1 MTGTVDAKT
10 ATRILWAMAAGRRFE
25 ELQADLFARGQMPG
39 FAHLGIG
46 EEGTF
51 VGGAAALEPF
61 DALLPTHRGISA
73 VICRGV
79 PLRDIAAEMLGK
91 ATGTARGRGGVPHV
105 ASIEHNV
112 LGMSGTVGGQFP
124 IALGYGLAARR
135 KGTGAV
141 VLCCF
146 GDGTFNRGTFHE
158 AVNMMVQW
166 QVPVVLL
173 CDNNRY
179 ATSVPFAAAHPT
191 ATIAARVGGYGL
203 AATTVDGNDAGA
215 VFEAVSAAAAVAR
228 AGDGPQLVEALT
240 YRWRGHYEGDSMTY
254 RPEGELETWTERD
267 PIEIFRVAAVTAG
280 VMSRDEADSAVA
292 AGRSDAEEAVDAA
305 QGDPMPDPGAAP
317 DGLFVD

>member
-1 MTGTVDAKT
+1 MTAALDAKT
-10 ATRILWAMAAGRRFE
+10 ASRILWSMAAGRRFE
-25 ELQADLFARGQMPG
+25 ELQGELFARGQMPG

-51 VGGAAALEPF
+51 VGAAAALEPL

-91 ATGTARGRGGVPHV
+91 ATGAARGRGGVPHV
-105 ASIEHNV
+105 ASVEHNV

-135 KGTGAV
+135 KGSGAV

-158 AVNMMVQW
+158 AVNMMTLW
-166 QVPVVLL
+166 RVPVVLL

-179 ATSVPFAAAHPT
+179 ATSVPFTAAHPT
-191 ATIAARVGGYGL
+191 ATIAERVGGYGL
-203 AATTVDGNDAGA
+203 EAETVDGNDAAA
-215 VFEAVSAAAAVAR
+215 VFAAVSAAAARAR

-240 YRWRGHYEGDSMTY
+240 YRWRGHYEGDSLTY
-254 RPEGELETWTERD
+254 RPDGELETWMERD
-267 PIEIFRVAAVTAG
+267 PIEVFRAAAAAG
-280 VMSRDEADSAVA
+280 LVSSDEAEAAIS
-292 AGRSDAEEAVDAA
+292 AGRADAEEAVRAA
-305 QGDPMPDPGAAP
+305 QQDPLPEATELL